1 MSKPPELVTAAKS
14 EVFYFGARI
23 SQDSSPVYQDQL
35 VEFTDVPPQ
44 KESKCSGEQP
54 CERCESGESIFDRTQ
69 DRLNGKVSQ
78 HQNSSIF
85 MFADHPLPEFDGSFF
100 FLPPP
105 EVARTMVSKYFHIIA
120 ATVRV
125 LHRSLPNYG

>member
-1 MSKPPELVTAAKS
+1 
-14 EVFYFGARI
+14 
-23 SQDSSPVYQDQL
+23 
-35 VEFTDVPPQ
+35 
-44 KESKCSGEQP
+44 
-54 CERCESGESIFDRTQ
+54 
-69 DRLNGKVSQ
+69 
-78 HQNSSIF
+78 